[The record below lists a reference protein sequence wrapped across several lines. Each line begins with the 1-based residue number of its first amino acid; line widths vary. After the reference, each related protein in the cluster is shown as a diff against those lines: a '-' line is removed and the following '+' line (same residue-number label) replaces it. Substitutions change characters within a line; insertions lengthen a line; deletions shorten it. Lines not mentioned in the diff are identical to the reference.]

1 MGCGPGMTCWR
12 RLKEWHAAEVWER
25 LHEALLDRLGQADR
39 IDWERASLDSAA
51 VPVPGGRKDG
61 PQPDGSRGRGRRE
74 RSRSASAT
82 ASPRPASARA
92 CRGTPVRR
100 RPATSPSAPAG
111 RRGPRL
117 APAPSVEGARVAGTV
132 GRYAGEPRVTPPR
145 LPEESRRFDGVFADL
160 AWLVRPGGAV
170 LLDETTA

>member
-51 VPVPGGRKDG
+51 VPVPGGAK
-61 PQPDGSRGRGRRE
+61 RRAPTRRIARE
-74 RSRSASAT
+74 GAT
-82 ASPRPASARA
+82 GTIEIGLGHGVPTPRLCKGLPGNARPAAARH
-92 CRGTPVRR
+92 V
-100 RPATSPSAPAG
+100 AG

-117 APAPSVEGARVAGTV
+117 APAPSVQGAGVAGTV
-132 GRYAGEPRVTPPR
+132 GRYAAEPRVTPPR